1 MTANKQTLT
10 ISYIN
15 HEILS
20 ILFLHMRHQKCI
32 FMLSE
37 ILYFVTKPTFL
48 KRTLGKRNSADK
60 VRAYVTCHSQR
71 KKKCYR
77 AYVTCHSQKKKML
90 LIAYVTHKYK
100 KLVPFISTSATATK
114 ANTPQACYYFSRVC
128 SKKIR
133 LLRTTA

>member
-15 HEILS
+15 HEIIF

-32 FMLSE
+32 FILSE
-37 ILYFVTKPTFL
+37 IFYFVTKPKLL

-60 VRAYVTCHSQR
+60 VRAYVTCHSKKK

-77 AYVTCHSQKKKML
+77 AQVTCHSQK
-90 LIAYVTHKYK
+90 
-100 KLVPFISTSATATK
+100 TK
-114 ANTPQACYYFSRVC
+114 CY
-128 SKKIR
+128 
-133 LLRTTA
+133 